1 MGVNVREEVYMRK
14 TAGEIT
20 LILIGGFSL
29 AIGINYF
36 IIPNML
42 SEGGIIGLTVIV
54 HYLFD
59 WSPGIMNFVF
69 NMALFLAGYNFFDRR
84 TFIYTFISIGATS
97 AFLYATESAGTML
110 TEDTLLASIFA
121 GLLVGLGIGLIF
133 RAGGTNGGTTVL
145 ARIANQLWGWSIGKG
160 ILITDLIIVAGSV
173 FIIGLDK
180 AMYTLITVYIGAKAI
195 NFIGEGLDER
205 VAVLIMSNDPG
216 VILERITNHM
226 SRGLTVLEARGG
238 YTGANKE
245 VLYIV
250 ISRQEIVQL
259 RKIVQEVDEDAYVT
273 FHTVGEMIGEGF
285 KAPKRTK
292 KRLWQK

>member
-1 MGVNVREEVYMRK
+1 MRK
-14 TAGEIT
+14 IVVEIF
-20 LILIGGFSL
+20 LILVGGLAL

-42 SEGGIIGLTVIV
+42 SEGGIIGLTVIA
-54 HYLFD
+54 HYLFN
-59 WSPGIMNFVF
+59 WSPGITNFIL
-69 NMALFLAGYNFFDRR
+69 NMVLFLAGYKFFDKR
-84 TFIYTFISIGATS
+84 TFIYTLISIGATS
-97 AFLYATESAGTML
+97 AFLYSTESAGTIL

-121 GLLVGLGIGLIF
+121 GLLIGIGIGIIF

-160 ILITDLIIVAGSV
+160 ILITDLMIVASSV

-180 AMYTLITVYIGAKAI
+180 AMYTLITVYVGSKAI

-216 VILERITNHM
+216 VILKRITNHM
-226 SRGLTVLEARGG
+226 SRGLTVLDGKGG
-238 YTGANKE
+238 YTGADKE
-245 VLYIV
+245 ILYIV

-259 RKIVQEVDEDAYVT
+259 RKIVEEVDEHAYVT
-273 FHTVGEMIGEGF
+273 FHNVREMIGKGF
-285 KAPKRTK
+285 KAPNMTK
-292 KRLWQK
+292 NRFWQK